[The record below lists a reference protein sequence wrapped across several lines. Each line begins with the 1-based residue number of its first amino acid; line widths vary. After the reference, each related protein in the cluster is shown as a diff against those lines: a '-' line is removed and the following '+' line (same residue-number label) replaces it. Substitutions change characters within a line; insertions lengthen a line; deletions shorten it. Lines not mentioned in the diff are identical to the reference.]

1 MLTSEPVIV
10 TSPVAA
16 ILAVPPIV
24 RLAAPEIFAVS
35 VGAVI
40 ETSPDSIISTEE
52 APTDILRLAGEV
64 IAIPVSEN

>member
-1 MLTSEPVIV
+1 MLTSEPVMA
-10 TSPVAA
+10 TTPVAV
-16 ILAVPPIV
+16 I
-24 RLAAPEIFAVS
+24 LAAPAMFAVN